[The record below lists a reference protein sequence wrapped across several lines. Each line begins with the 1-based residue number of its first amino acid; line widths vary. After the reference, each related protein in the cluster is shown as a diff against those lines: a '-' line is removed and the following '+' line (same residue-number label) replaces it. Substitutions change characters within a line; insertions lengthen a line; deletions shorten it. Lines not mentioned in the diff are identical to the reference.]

1 MAGSIRS
8 TSTATGGS
16 PTLAAASLPARV
28 RHVLQAV
35 NTLAG
40 QTLTT
45 SINLALNELERQLFN
60 QAERAR
66 SSQHQSD
73 NLAELQRLRQH
84 RADLVPQYLA
94 GLEAAL
100 ARLRE
105 PPAAEPEEDARPD
118 PMQFQRLTLVE
129 DTDLDRDIVLREIA
143 RRETQRGGTPLLLL
157 GQRFGVL
164 AGAPAL
170 DPERLP
176 IGPHAL

>member
-1 MAGSIRS
+1 MAGNIRS

-16 PTLAAASLPARV
+16 PTLAAASLPVRV
-28 RHVLQAV
+28 RHVLQAI

-84 RADLVPQYLA
+84 RADLVPRYLA
-94 GLEAAL
+94 GL
-100 ARLRE
+100 
-105 PPAAEPEEDARPD
+105 
-118 PMQFQRLTLVE
+118 
-129 DTDLDRDIVLREIA
+129 
-143 RRETQRGGTPLLLL
+143 
-157 GQRFGVL
+157 
-164 AGAPAL
+164 
-170 DPERLP
+170 
-176 IGPHAL
+176 